1 MDLLINLNRKKTIE
15 ISWIIKLKFK
25 SNQKSSF
32 FFANLKLTHDYT
44 QLFKACHFLS
54 IIFLANDQHFFFIQ
68 QFTIDVKFSSP
79 WRKKR
84 ALCTI
89 EVMNYIH
96 RNWLYIKFSII
107 YWQHIALAQKQI
119 SQKILGQKNKNNKQ
133 HTNLKWTREEKKST
147 NKNSGI
153 SFFSPPAP
161 PRNIFL
167 YLYVIILF
175 F

>member
-1 MDLLINLNRKKTIE
+1 M
-15 ISWIIKLKFK
+15 
-25 SNQKSSF
+25 
-32 FFANLKLTHDYT
+32 THDYT

-54 IIFLANDQHFFFIQ
+54 IIFLANDQLFFFHP
-68 QFTIDVKFSSP
+68 TIHNWCKIFITMK
-79 WRKKR
+79 KKR